1 MLFSFDLQRDAVLG
15 TDIGRLQE
23 GCTPV
28 RRRSRVNCVSLSCV
42 ETVREAA
49 GTAESTAICTV
60 RADDHRL
67 SASRGGQKV
76 WIWTVHCGQRH
87 DVGFP
92 GVSADKP

>member
-1 MLFSFDLQRDAVLG
+1 MPFSFDLQRDAVLG

-23 GCTPV
+23 RYTPV
-28 RRRSRVNCVSLSCV
+28 RKRSRVNCVSLLCV
-42 ETVREAA
+42 ETAREAA
-49 GTAESTAICTV
+49 GTAESTAIGTV
-60 RADDHRL
+60 RADHHRV